1 MASRMPRRGVATVL
15 ALGLAGVCFLAGCR
29 GPEAEAAF
37 EDPAKV
43 EKVAGQPARI
53 TLAEKAVRR
62 LGVETASLEPGAGGM
77 LTVPVAAVLYDAD
90 GQTFVY
96 TNPRP
101 NVFVRADITVA
112 DIVDDTARLSAG
124 PPAGTKVV
132 TVAAAEL
139 FGVETGLGASH

>member
-1 MASRMPRRGVATVL
+1 MVSRMPQRGVAVLL
-15 ALGLAGVCFLAGCR
+15 ALGLAGACFLGGCR
-29 GPEAEAAF
+29 GAEAEASF

-53 TLAEKAVRR
+53 TLAEKAVQR
-62 LGVETASLEPGAGGM
+62 LGVETASMELGAGGM

-101 NVFVRADITVA
+101 NVFVRADVTVA
-112 DIVDDTARLSAG
+112 EIVDDTARLSAG
-124 PPAGTKVV
+124 PPAGAKVV

-139 FGVETGLGASH
+139 FGVETGLGAAH